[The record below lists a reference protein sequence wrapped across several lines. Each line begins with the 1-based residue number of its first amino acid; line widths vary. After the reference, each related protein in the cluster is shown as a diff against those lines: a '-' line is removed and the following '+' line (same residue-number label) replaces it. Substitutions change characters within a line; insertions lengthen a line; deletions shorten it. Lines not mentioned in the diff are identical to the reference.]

1 MAKNIEPKLMK
12 IGDYLRLEED
22 TIFTVPEYQ
31 RAYSWKTENC
41 DKLWQDINDYMDS
54 DEKDCYFFGTI
65 IISCQDDDTRFAL
78 IDGQQR
84 TTTFLLLLKALLLR
98 INEAILSTKNEPDS
112 EPLCRGLQERR
123 RRIMEILYRAEI
135 ENISSFPDK
144 EKDLEL
150 FQNEIILE
158 NYSINEKYKD
168 ELTTIL
174 RAYSFEDAQN
184 TVKTIPYKQ
193 KDNKYTNY
201 FRNFKFFYNKV
212 NELSESEVNKITK
225 TITDN
230 CEVIEIKSWKLE
242 QAIKMF
248 NSLNSD
254 GLPLYDSDIISAQL
268 YAEAEKQGIQ
278 NEFAK
283 LWKEF
288 NHSVAELEQDRITD
302 MNSILMQYM
311 YFKRRMETI
320 SEKGSVNV
328 TTPGLRRYFTE
339 LHKELLQD
347 PIGMCETMV
356 KLVRIWKKVS
366 KYPTVQVLQK
376 YNENSKLF
384 LASYF
389 LRFNEEDL
397 DEERIKPILEAFLR
411 LFVILELVDV
421 GYSSKLFKTFLF
433 KEEIKLADQLV
444 DENEIIDDFDDHIQT
459 NCDKENIRDLIED
472 YEGNILVYLN
482 EYLLAKEKN
491 NNFSIRAT
499 CDIEHIMP
507 SSGSNLQSIRKD
519 AGMEDE
525 GEFQEYVNKLGNKI
539 LLESKINRSIGN
551 QWFRTK
557 ISSSLIEK
565 TGYRDSKYPMA
576 TYLVTKYEED
586 NKPYWTKEDII
597 RETNKASN
605 RIINSFSEKSNIRF
619 VGKWN
624 DG

>member
-22 TIFTVPEYQ
+22 TIFIVPEYQ

-41 DKLWQDINDYMDS
+41 DKLWQDINDYMES

-65 IISCQDDDTRFAL
+65 IISCQDDDTRFGL

-98 INEAILSTKNEPDS
+98 INEAILTTKDDPES

-135 ENISSFPDK
+135 EDIAISPHK

-150 FQNEIILE
+150 FKNDIILE

-168 ELTTIL
+168 ELAIIL
-174 RAYSFEDAQN
+174 RAYDFEEAKN
-184 TVKTIPYKQ
+184 SVKTIPYKQ

-201 FRNFKFFYNKV
+201 FRNFKFFYNKI

-254 GLPLYDSDIISAQL
+254 GLALYDSDIISAQL
-268 YAEAEKQGIQ
+268 YAEAEKQGVQ
-278 NEFAK
+278 NKFAE

-288 NHSVAELEQDRITD
+288 NNCVIELEQDRIAD
-302 MNSILMQYM
+302 INSILMQYM
-311 YFKRRMETI
+311 YFERRMETVN
-320 SEKGSVNV
+320 EKGSVNV

-339 LHKELLQD
+339 IHKELLQD
-347 PIGMCETMV
+347 PIGMCETMI
-356 KLVRIWKKVS
+356 KLAKMWKKIS
-366 KYPTVQVLQK
+366 KYSTAQVLQK

-389 LRFNEEDL
+389 LRFSEEEIN
-397 DEERIKPILEAFLR
+397 EERIKPILEVFLR

-433 KEEIKLADQLV
+433 REEIKLADKSINEV
-444 DENEIIDDFDDHIQT
+444 EIIDDFDAHIRT
-459 NCDKENIRDLIED
+459 NWDEKNLKESIED
-472 YEGNILVYLN
+472 YDGNILVYLN

-491 NNFSIRAT
+491 NNFSIGST

-551 QWFRTK
+551 EWFRTK
-557 ISSSLIEK
+557 ISSSLIDK
-565 TGYRDSKYPMA
+565 TGYLDSKYPMA
-576 TYLVTKYEED
+576 TYLVTKYED
-586 NKPYWTKEDII
+586 DSKPYWTKEDIV
-597 RETNKASN
+597 RETNKASD
-605 RIINSFSEKSNIRF
+605 RIIEFIF
-619 VGKWN
+619 GKGEYSVYKWVK
-624 DG
+624 

>member
-22 TIFTVPEYQ
+22 TIFTIPEYQ
-31 RAYSWKTENC
+31 RAYSWRIENC
-41 DKLWQDINDYMDS
+41 DKLWQDINDYMES

-65 IISCQDDDTRFAL
+65 IISCQDDDTRFGL

-84 TTTFLLLLKALLLR
+84 TTTFLLLLKALLIH
-98 INEAILSTKNEPDS
+98 INKAILETKGDPDS

-135 ENISSFPDK
+135 ENISSLPDK
-144 EKDLEL
+144 DKDLEL
-150 FQNEIILE
+150 FKNEIILE
-158 NYSINEKYKD
+158 NHSINEKYKD
-168 ELTTIL
+168 ELATIL
-174 RAYSFEDAQN
+174 RAYDFEDAKN
-184 TVKTIPYKQ
+184 TVITIPYKQ
-193 KDNKYTNY
+193 KDNKYTNF
-201 FRNFKFFYNKV
+201 FRNFKFFYDKV
-212 NELSESEVNKITK
+212 EELSASEVNKITK

-268 YAEAEKQGIQ
+268 YAEAEKQGVQ
-278 NEFAK
+278 NEFAE

-288 NHSVAELEQDRITD
+288 NNSVAELEQGRIAD
-302 MNSILMQYM
+302 INSILMQYM
-311 YFKRRMETI
+311 YFERRMETVN
-320 SEKGSVNV
+320 EKGSVNV

-339 LHKELLQD
+339 IHKELLQD
-347 PIGMCETMV
+347 PIGMCKTMI
-356 KLVRIWKKVS
+356 KLVKMWKKVS
-366 KYPTVQVLQK
+366 KYPTAQVLQK

-389 LRFNEEDL
+389 LRFNEEDVN
-397 DEERIKPILEAFLR
+397 EESVKPILESFLR

-433 KEEIKLADQLV
+433 REEIKLADKSI
-444 DENEIIDDFDDHIQT
+444 DETEIINDFDEHIRT
-459 NCDKENIRDLIED
+459 NWNEKDIKELIED
-472 YEGNILVYLN
+472 YDGNILVYLN

-491 NNFSIRAT
+491 NNFSIGST

-507 SSGSNLQSIRKD
+507 ASGSNLQTIRKD
-519 AGMEDE
+519 AGMIDE
-525 GEFQEYVNKLGNKI
+525 EEFQEYVNKLGNKI
-539 LLESKINRSIGN
+539 LLEAKINRSIGN
-551 QWFRTK
+551 EWFRTK
-557 ISSSLIEK
+557 ISSSLIDK

-586 NKPYWTKEDII
+586 PKPFWTKDDIN
-597 RETNKASN
+597 RETNKAID
-605 RIINSFSEKSNIRF
+605 RITKFIFR
-619 VGKWN
+619 
-624 DG
+624 

>member
-22 TIFTVPEYQ
+22 TIFTIPEYQ
-31 RAYSWKTENC
+31 RAYSWRIENC
-41 DKLWQDINDYMDS
+41 DKLWQDINDYMES

-65 IISCQDDDTRFAL
+65 IISCQDDDTRFGL

-98 INEAILSTKNEPDS
+98 INEAILATKDDPDS
-112 EPLCRGLQERR
+112 EPLYRGLQERR

-135 ENISSFPDK
+135 ENISSLPNKD
-144 EKDLEL
+144 KDLEL
-150 FQNEIILE
+150 FKNEIILE
-158 NYSINEKYKD
+158 NFSINEKYKD
-168 ELTTIL
+168 ELATIL
-174 RAYSFEDAQN
+174 RSYDFEDAQN
-184 TVKTIPYKQ
+184 SVKTIPYKQ
-193 KDNKYTNY
+193 KDNKYTNF
-201 FRNFKFFYNKV
+201 FRNFKFFHEKID
-212 NELSESEVNKITK
+212 ELSESEVNKITK

-268 YAEAEKQGIQ
+268 YAEAEKQGVQ
-278 NEFAK
+278 NEFAE

-288 NHSVAELEQDRITD
+288 NNSVAELEQGRIAD
-302 MNSILMQYM
+302 INSILMQYM
-311 YFKRRMETI
+311 YFERRMETVN
-320 SEKGSVNV
+320 EKGSVNV

-339 LHKELLQD
+339 IHKELLQE
-347 PIGMCETMV
+347 PIGMCKTMI
-356 KLVRIWKKVS
+356 KLVKIWKKVS
-366 KYPTVQVLQK
+366 KYPTAQVLQK

-389 LRFNEEDL
+389 LRFNEEDVN
-397 DEERIKPILEAFLR
+397 EECVKPILEAFLR

-433 KEEIKLADQLV
+433 REEIKLADPLIP
-444 DENEIIDDFDDHIQT
+444 EAEIIADFDDHIRT
-459 NCDKENIRDLIED
+459 NWDEKNIKESIED
-472 YEGNILVYLN
+472 YDGNILVYLN

-491 NNFSIRAT
+491 NNFSIGST

-519 AGMEDE
+519 AEMKDE
-525 GEFQEYVNKLGNKI
+525 EEFHEYVNKLGNKI
-539 LLESKINRSIGN
+539 LLEAKINRSIGN
-551 QWFRTK
+551 EWFRTK
-557 ISSSLIEK
+557 ISSSLIDK

-586 NKPYWTKEDII
+586 NKPYWTKEDIN
-597 RETNKASN
+597 RETSKASD
-605 RIINSFSEKSNIRF
+605 RITKFIFH
-619 VGKWN
+619 
-624 DG
+624 

>member
-22 TIFTVPEYQ
+22 TIFTIPEYQ
-31 RAYSWKTENC
+31 RAYSWRIENC
-41 DKLWQDINDYMDS
+41 DKLWQDINDYMES

-65 IISCQDDDTRFAL
+65 IISCQDDDTRFGL

-84 TTTFLLLLKALLLR
+84 TTTFLLLLKALLIH
-98 INEAILSTKNEPDS
+98 INKAILETKVDPDS

-135 ENISSFPDK
+135 ENISSLPDK
-144 EKDLEL
+144 DKDLEL
-150 FQNEIILE
+150 FKNEIILE
-158 NYSINEKYKD
+158 NHSINEKYKD
-168 ELTTIL
+168 ELATIL
-174 RAYSFEDAQN
+174 RAYDFEDAKN
-184 TVKTIPYKQ
+184 TVITIPYKQ
-193 KDNKYTNY
+193 KDNKYTNF
-201 FRNFKFFYNKV
+201 FRDFKFFYDKV
-212 NELSESEVNKITK
+212 EELSASEVNKITK

-268 YAEAEKQGIQ
+268 YAEAEKQGVQ
-278 NEFAK
+278 NEFAE

-288 NHSVAELEQDRITD
+288 NNSVAELEQGRIAD
-302 MNSILMQYM
+302 INSILMQYM
-311 YFKRRMETI
+311 YFERRMETVN
-320 SEKGSVNV
+320 EKGSVNV

-339 LHKELLQD
+339 IRKELLQD
-347 PIGMCETMV
+347 PIGMCKTMIKIV
-356 KLVRIWKKVS
+356 KMWKKVS
-366 KYPTVQVLQK
+366 KYPTAQVLQK

-389 LRFNEEDL
+389 LRFNKEDVNEESV
-397 DEERIKPILEAFLR
+397 KPILESFLR

-433 KEEIKLADQLV
+433 REEIKLADKSI
-444 DENEIIDDFDDHIQT
+444 DEAEIINDFDEHIRT
-459 NCDKENIRDLIED
+459 NWNEKDIKELIED
-472 YEGNILVYLN
+472 YDGNILVYLN

-491 NNFSIRAT
+491 NNFSIGST

-507 SSGSNLQSIRKD
+507 ASGSNLQTIRKD
-519 AGMEDE
+519 AGMKDE
-525 GEFQEYVNKLGNKI
+525 EEFQEYVNKLGNKI
-539 LLESKINRSIGN
+539 LLEAKINRSIGN
-551 QWFRTK
+551 EWFRTK
-557 ISSSLIEK
+557 ICSSLIDK

-586 NKPYWTKEDII
+586 SKPFWTKDDIN
-597 RETNKASN
+597 RETNKAID
-605 RIINSFSEKSNIRF
+605 RITKFIFR
-619 VGKWN
+619 
-624 DG
+624 